1 MAEKSVTI
9 LGATGLVGAECVRQF
24 AQSREFDRVVAVTRR
39 PLPSDVAQA
48 RVETHVVDFDR
59 LDDAAEYFRVS
70 HIMCALG
77 TTIRKAGSQERF
89 RRVDHDYPLA
99 AAQIG
104 LREGARHFLLVSA
117 LGANAGSRI
126 FYNRVKGE
134 IENAIRALAYRSVTI
149 VRPSLLL
156 GERSEARLGE
166 SIAKRFAW
174 IFPRRYKPVHAGDV
188 ARALLSA
195 AIEDRPGV
203 SVIESADIVSR
214 PTKG

>member
-24 AQSREFDRVVAVTRR
+24 AQSRRFDRVIAVTRR
-39 PLPSDVAQA
+39 PLAQDVAQD

-70 HIMCALG
+70 HIVCALG
-77 TTIRKAGSQERF
+77 TTIRQAGSQQRF

-104 LREGARHFLLVSA
+104 LRQGARHFLLVSA
-117 LGANAGSRI
+117 LGANARSRV

-134 IENAIRALAYRSVTI
+134 IENAIRALPYRSITI
-149 VRPSLLL
+149 ARPSLLL
-156 GERSEARLGE
+156 GERTEARLGE

-174 IFPRRYKPVHAGDV
+174 AFPRRYKPVHARDV
-188 ARALLSA
+188 ARALLQA
-195 AIEDRPGV
+195 AIEDRPGAR
-203 SVIESADIVSR
+203 VIESSEIA
-214 PTKG
+214 